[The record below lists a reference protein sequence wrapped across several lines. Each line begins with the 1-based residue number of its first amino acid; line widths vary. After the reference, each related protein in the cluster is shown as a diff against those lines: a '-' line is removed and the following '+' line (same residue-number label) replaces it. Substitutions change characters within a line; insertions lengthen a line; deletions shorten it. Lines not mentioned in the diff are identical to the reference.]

1 MEFIDTH
8 SVVIFGVLL
17 VHLMGVI
24 VVAASAVALVAALFV
39 VVLAVHGYRN
49 MWSARRPGK
58 QGRSGDDLA
67 AQRLSKRD
75 TRHAHWG
82 SLPGIAVFPGNFVEM
97 LKNSSPIV

>member
-1 MEFIDTH
+1 MLVQDQQLSQQTTLRNRLHSKHEILAMEFIDTH

-67 AQRLSKRD
+67 AQRL
-75 TRHAHWG
+75 
-82 SLPGIAVFPGNFVEM
+82 
-97 LKNSSPIV
+97 